1 MLYTPYGAAG
11 EVTGSMHLLT
21 VNGERIL
28 LDCGMFQGRRKESQE
43 KNRNM
48 PIDPGIITNVVLS
61 HAHID
66 HCGRIP
72 VLIKKGFLGRVVAT
86 RPTADVSRYLLRD
99 SAHIQESDAEYLN
112 YKTVRSHLYQM
123 DSGRDGKISHKKMRS
138 VKKLLKDGHRINSE
152 VVGELIEKYRLRGV
166 EPLYSTEEAEQAM
179 TYFAG
184 YPYMQPVEVG
194 KNVTCTFYEAGHILG
209 SAVCLIK
216 IKENGRTRRV
226 LYSGDLGRFS
236 KPIIKDPFTGF
247 PEEDRVID
255 LLILESTYGNRLH
268 DPVADLKDRLKKILV
283 DTGDRGGSVLIPSF
297 AFGRTQELIYV
308 IHEIYDEKEIKP
320 LPVYIDS
327 PLASQLTKVY
337 GEHPEV
343 YDQATHREFLEWG
356 ENPFMFAQ
364 INFVG
369 AVEESMALMRESKP
383 NVVIS
388 GSGMCEAG
396 RILHHLR
403 YKIHNPLHTI
413 LIVGYMAENTL
424 GRRIL
429 DLGRA
434 YAAGGR
440 QGPVPQVKFLG
451 KVYPLQAQV
460 EVLEGFSAHGDRDE
474 MLRFLEES
482 RLKVNQV
489 ALVHGEDEQLKA
501 FKEFLAGKGYNVSIP
516 RFGESM
522 IIP

>member
-43 KNRNM
+43 KNRIM

-86 RPTADVSRYLLRD
+86 RPTIDVCRYLLRD
-99 SAHIQESDAEYLN
+99 SAHIQESDADYLN
-112 YKTVRSHLYQM
+112 YKTVRSYLYQM
-123 DSGRDGKISHKKMRS
+123 DSGWNGKISHKKMRS
-138 VKKLLKDGHRINSE
+138 VKKRLKDGHRINSE

-166 EPLYSTEEAEQAM
+166 EPLYSTEEAEQSLA
-179 TYFAG
+179 YFDG
-184 YPYMQPVEVG
+184 YPYMEPIEVG

-216 IKENGRTRRV
+216 LKENGRTRRV

-236 KPIIKDPFTGF
+236 KPIIKDPNTDF
-247 PEEDRVID
+247 PDEDRDID
-255 LLILESTYGNRLH
+255 LLILESTYGNRVH
-268 DPVADLKDRLKKILV
+268 DPVADLKGQLKKILME
-283 DTGDRGGSVLIPSF
+283 TGDRGGSVVIPSF

-308 IHEIYDEKEIKP
+308 IHEIYDEGKVRP

-343 YDQATHREFLEWG
+343 YDQSTHQEFLKWG
-356 ENPFMFAQ
+356 KNPFMFDQ
-364 INFVG
+364 IDFV
-369 AVEESMALMRESKP
+369 ASVEESMELMRDLRS

-403 YKIHNPLHTI
+403 YKVHNPLHTI

-424 GRRIL
+424 GRRIM
-429 DLGRA
+429 DLGKA
-434 YAAGGR
+434 FADGGR
-440 QGPVPQVKFLG
+440 QEPAPQVKFLG
-451 KVYPLQAQV
+451 KVYPLRAHV

-474 MLRFLEES
+474 MLRFIEES
-482 RLKVNQV
+482 RLRVKQV
-489 ALVHGEDEQLKA
+489 ALVHGEGEQLTA

-516 RFGESM
+516 HFGESM